1 MKHVKQF
8 PYDIDGRGIFNVPF
22 NPEKRFESSRD
33 GRPWSNLM
41 RTRRS
46 GFKGDRFIVQCK
58 GSFQCSNP
66 HCPQVARYNRFN
78 RREFTPKGIWKSCGN
93 LCERQ
98 KCDARKIFDFPE
110 EKSTHIVTIK
120 YFGIHLYSP
129 IKPKGK
135 IDIKEIIAS
144 IPNKALRLNVIF
156 RFDTLICED
165 TNFEDIEDKAAQLM
179 ERKILNKMKASDNQP
194 KFVNI

>member
-1 MKHVKQF
+1 M
-8 PYDIDGRGIFNVPF
+8 
-22 NPEKRFESSRD
+22 
-33 GRPWSNLM
+33 
-41 RTRRS
+41 
-46 GFKGDRFIVQCK
+46 
-58 GSFQCSNP
+58 
-66 HCPQVARYNRFN
+66 
-78 RREFTPKGIWKSCGN
+78 
-93 LCERQ
+93 
-98 KCDARKIFDFPE
+98 
-110 EKSTHIVTIK
+110 
-120 YFGIHLYSP
+120 YSP

-144 IPNKALRLNVIF
+144 IPNKALRLNVTF